1 MENESPRRRGRPRK
15 DPSEAPVVKNEPIES
30 PSVERPPM
38 RSEMRERDPRSEAE
52 RRAAE
57 ILGHLGSMDEGV
69 DDFYINPSKVPDG
82 WTYEW
87 KRKTIYGQE
96 DPAYEVQ
103 LARNGWTPVPA
114 SRHPE
119 MMPKSGGHQ
128 TIIRKGQIL
137 MERPQIV
144 TDQVVNAN
152 NRRARDQVRAK
163 ESQLSAAPQGQFDR
177 DHAQVRPKINKG
189 YEPIPIPKDN

>member
-1 MENESPRRRGRPRK
+1 METEAPRRRGRPRK
-15 DPSEAPVVKNEPIES
+15 DNLEGQPVEAVQS
-30 PSVERPPM
+30 ERPPM
-38 RSEMRERDPRSEAE
+38 RTEMRERDPRAEAE

-57 ILGHLGSMDEGV
+57 ILGHIGSMDEGV
-69 DDFYINPSKVPDG
+69 DDFYIDPSKIPDG

-103 LARNGWTPVPA
+103 LARNGWTAVPA

-119 MMPKSGGHQ
+119 MMPKSGGYQ
-128 TIIRKGQIL
+128 TIIRKGQVL
-137 MERPQIV
+137 MERPQII
-144 TDQVVNAN
+144 TDQVVDAN
-152 NRRARDQVRAK
+152 NRRARAQVKVK
-163 ESQLSAAPQGQFDR
+163 EEQLSAAPQGQFER
-177 DHAQVRPKINKG
+177 NHSQVRPKINKG